1 MHPLPL
7 KYGEEPFEFLDVT
20 ESTLQTKNAELALLY
35 TLFLSQTNKINI

>member
-20 ESTLQTKNAELALLY
+20 ESTLQTNNTELALLF
-35 TLFLSQTNKINI
+35 TLSLSQANKINI